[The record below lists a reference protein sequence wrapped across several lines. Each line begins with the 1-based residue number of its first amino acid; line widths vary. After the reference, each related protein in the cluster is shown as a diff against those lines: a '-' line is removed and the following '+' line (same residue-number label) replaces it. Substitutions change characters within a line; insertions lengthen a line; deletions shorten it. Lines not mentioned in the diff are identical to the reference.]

1 MLANISRPNADSD
14 SRDTL
19 QRESITAIK
28 ALPRG
33 QEFDSSLINHFQTP
47 FSRILV
53 LWNTVAFHMDL
64 QVSALED
71 QLEHDFW
78 DKPQNPVTILHT
90 TQRLSRRITSY
101 LGQLTSMESDLS
113 RKTSPDALEDNSVDI
128 DDVKHKL
135 KVLLQRTEKAVP
147 ALLASIAISEGKKQS
162 SLTAVAL
169 WFAPLSL
176 SVSIVAIDGRSAFG
190 GRKLWIMGCIA
201 LPLLMLVIAVA
212 NTSDRLMSALGRR
225 RGGRALVALFKP
237 ETHVG

>member
-1 MLANISRPNADSD
+1 M
-14 SRDTL
+14 
-19 QRESITAIK
+19 ESITAIK
-28 ALPRG
+28 ALPGR
-33 QEFDSSLINHFQTP
+33 QEFDQSLINHFQNP
-47 FSRILV
+47 LSRILV

-101 LGQLTSMESDLS
+101 LGQLTSMESVVS
-113 RKTSPDALEDNSVDI
+113 RKTSPDALEDVTIDV
-128 DDVKHKL
+128 DDVKRRL

-162 SLTAVAL
+162 SLTAIAL

-176 SVSIVAIDGRSAFG
+176 AVSIVAIDGESPFG
-190 GRKLWIMGCIA
+190 GRKLWITGCIA
-201 LPLLMLVIAVA
+201 VPLLILVIAVA
-212 NTSDRLMSALGRR
+212 NTSDRLMNALGRR
-225 RGGRALVALFKP
+225 RGGRALLALFKP
-237 ETHVG
+237 DTHI